1 MAKKE
6 KSSKKE
12 KAPKKLKK
20 RKEPKVIEDIIASFL
35 TVLLVLVGICNLFL
49 AALIGFSYI
58 KGSFN
63 LEAPESSIVETAPAQ
78 TASEFSDPLPTM

>member
-20 RKEPKVIEDIIASFL
+20 RKEPKVIEDIIASIL

-49 AALIGFSYI
+49 AAFIGFSYI

-63 LEAPESSIVETAPAQ
+63 LEAAESAIVETAPAQ
-78 TASEFSDPLPTM
+78 TGSEITDLLPPL

>member
-6 KSSKKE
+6 KNPKKE
-12 KAPKKLKK
+12 KAPKKLRK

-63 LEAPESSIVETAPAQ
+63 LEVPESAIVETAPAQ
-78 TASEFSDPLPTM
+78 TTSEDVDLLPTA